1 MTKYFKVAVNTPF
14 NNSVLT
20 YKSDFELKRGDLV
33 SVPLGKRKEKGCV
46 LEEEK
51 STDFNQE
58 KIKEI
63 FSKENSSVTTNYLS
77 LINWVAD
84 YYHFPVGQHLFDV
97 LPKELKRPREV
108 LPVYGEGNELP
119 YLLTEEQKKAAAM
132 VESSLGSFKRFLLH
146 GVTGAGKTSVYIK
159 VIKEVLKKGQSVLL
173 MVPEINLTPQLL
185 SVMTTFLEG
194 EILSYHSSMNNSEKQ
209 RVWKRVSNSK
219 EPFILIGVRSSIFLS
234 YKDLGLII
242 VDEEHDNSFK
252 QEDRCPYHARDV
264 ATKIASLQSIP
275 ILLGSATPT
284 VESFVKI
291 KSEGGYLQLKNRPKE
306 LPMPDIELIDA
317 RGDEFNEEN
326 WPFTEQSLKEIEK
339 RLSLGEQVLIFVN
352 RLGFA
357 TYVQCRSCG
366 HDFNCLNCSS
376 SLKYFKRTQT
386 LECQFCEFKVPY
398 PESCPSCGN
407 LKLLQKGFGTERLHD
422 VLCNKFKKAKI
433 GRFDRDIIKTF
444 TALKETLESFHNRDL
459 DILVGTQMLSKGHDF
474 KGVNLAILMG
484 VDSQLN
490 FPDFRSNEKAFQLV
504 MQTAGRPGRSE
515 MPGKVLIETL
525 SPENKIFELIRN
537 YSYDEF
543 YEEEVTIR
551 EALNLPP
558 YGKLAVIYLSSRFQ
572 DTLIENVEVAAK
584 LINSIR
590 KKHFDSVEVLGPRP
604 AIIEKRANKFTWTI
618 LLKSVEISDLHNLLK
633 TFRENIKTHHSISIK
648 YDIDPQSLS

>member
-14 NNSVLT
+14 NNSILT
-20 YKSDFELKRGDLV
+20 YKSDLNLSRGDIV

-46 LEEEK
+46 LEEENTVELDNK
-51 STDFNQE
+51 KLKDVFLKE
-58 KIKEI
+58 DKKIDDK
-63 FSKENSSVTTNYLS
+63 YLS
-77 LINWVAD
+77 LMIWVAE
-84 YYHFPVGQHLFDV
+84 YYHFPIGQHLFDV

-108 LPVYGEGNELP
+108 LSVFGKGNELP
-119 YLLTEEQKKAAAM
+119 YQLTEEQKKASLKI
-132 VESSLGSFKRFLLH
+132 ESDLFSFKRFLLH
-146 GVTGAGKTSVYIK
+146 GVTGAGKTSVYIS
-159 VIKEVLKKGQSVLL
+159 VIKKVLKSRKSVLL

-185 SVMTTFLEG
+185 SVMTTYLEG
-194 EILSYHSSMNNSEKQ
+194 EILTYHSSMNNSEKQ
-209 RVWKRVSNSK
+209 RVWKRVENSK
-219 EPFILIGVRSSIFLS
+219 EPFVLIGVRSSIFLPYS
-234 YKDLGLII
+234 DLGLIV

-264 ATKIASLQSIP
+264 ATKIASLHSFP

-291 KSEGGYLQLKNRPKE
+291 KKEGGYLQLKNRPKE

-317 RGDEFNEEN
+317 RGDQFNEET
-326 WPFTEQSLKEIEK
+326 WPFTEKSLNEIEK
-339 RLSLGEQVLIFVN
+339 RLTLGEQVLIFVN

-386 LECQFCEFKVPY
+386 LECQFCEYKVPY
-398 PESCPSCGN
+398 PEACPSCGN
-407 LKLLQKGFGTERLHD
+407 LKLLQKGFGTERLHE
-422 VLCNKFKKAKI
+422 VLCHKFERAKI

-444 TALKETLESFHNRDL
+444 TALKETLESFHKRDL

-525 SPENKIFELIRN
+525 SPENKIFELIKN

-543 YEEEVTIR
+543 YEEEIMIR
-551 EALNLPP
+551 DAMNLPP
-558 YGKLAVIYLSSRFQ
+558 YGKLAVIYMSSRFQ
-572 DTLIENVEVAAK
+572 ETLIENVEAAAK

-618 LLKSVEISDLHNLLK
+618 LLKSVEVSDLHNLLR
-633 TFRENIKTHHSISIK
+633 TFRENIKTHHSVSLK